1 MDALVLS
8 NKNGQDVTTSLIVA
22 EIFGKNH
29 QHVLRD
35 IRELHCSEDF
45 HKSNFGLLVEMKKLP
60 QGGASKAEYYEIT
73 KDGFSFL
80 VMGYTGEKAAEF
92 KEKFINEFNKRDSL
106 LKSDDYILARSK
118 EILERRLNLLE
129 QQMYQKDEQLQL
141 QENVIIQ
148 QAPKVEYH
156 DKVLQATNAIPTTVI
171 AKELGMSA
179 IKLNKILNKNK
190 VIYKVGGTW
199 VLHNQYNNKGYAVSR
214 TYTYTDEEGN
224 TKTSI
229 QLYWTE
235 LGRKHIHEFVNKLKQ
250 KVA

>member
-1 MDALVLS
+1 MDTLVLS
-8 NKNGQDVTTSLIVA
+8 NKKGQDVTTSLIIA
-22 EIFGKNH
+22 EVFGKEHNK
-29 QHVLRD
+29 VMRD
-35 IRELHCSEDF
+35 IENLSCSQEFRDA
-45 HKSNFGLLVEMKKLP
+45 NFGVSSYITSQRKELP
-60 QGGASKAEYYEIT
+60 MYEIT
-73 KDGFSFL
+73 KNGFSFL
-80 VMGYTGEKAAEF
+80 VMGYNGEKAGQF
-92 KEKFINEFNKRDSL
+92 KEKFIAEFDKRDAL
-106 LKSDDYILARSK
+106 LKNDDYILARSR
-118 EILERRLNLLE
+118 EIMEKRINLLE

-141 QENVIIQ
+141 QENVIKQ

-156 DKVLQATNAIPTTVI
+156 DKVLQAVNAIPTTVI

-179 IKLNKILNKNK
+179 IKLNQMLNDNK

-199 VLHNQYNNKGYAVSR
+199 VLHQKYHNKGYAVSR

-235 LGRKHIHEFVNKLKQ
+235 LGRKHIHEFVNKLNQ

>member
-8 NKNGQDVTTSLIVA
+8 NKKGQDVTTSLIIA
-22 EIFGKNH
+22 EVFGKDHKN
-29 QHVLRD
+29 VLRD
-35 IRELHCSEDF
+35 IQNLDCPNEFNQL
-45 HKSNFGLLVEMKKLP
+45 NFEP
-60 QGGASKAEYYEIT
+60 IEYLDSRGRKQTAYEIT

-80 VMGYTGEKAAEF
+80 VMGYTGGKAAEF
-92 KEKFINEFNKRDSL
+92 KVKFINEFNKRDAL
-106 LKSDDYILARSK
+106 LKNDDYILARSR
-118 EILERRLNLLE
+118 EIMEKRINLLE

-141 QENVIIQ
+141 QENVIKQ

-156 DKVLQATNAIPTTVI
+156 DKVLQAVNAIPTTVI

-179 IKLNKILNKNK
+179 IKLNQLLNDNK

-199 VLHNQYNNKGYAVSR
+199 VLHQKYHNKGYAVSR